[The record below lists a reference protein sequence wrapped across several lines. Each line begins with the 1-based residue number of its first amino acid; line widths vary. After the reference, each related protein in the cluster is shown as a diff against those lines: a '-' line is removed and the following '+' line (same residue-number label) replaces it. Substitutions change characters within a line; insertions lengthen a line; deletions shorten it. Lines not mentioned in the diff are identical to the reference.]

1 MAKQANGEGKVNYDK
16 ILKEQHLEL
25 KNSVDKYV
33 AGEIQYPGLKKVSA
47 GFGIYATKDGR
58 FMTRVRQV
66 GGEFTATKLG
76 LLADIMDR
84 NCVAFAHISTRDSI
98 QLHGVPA
105 ERIYDIVR
113 TCTENGMP
121 FKGGGGDTYRNPLVS
136 PLSGISSDTVFDVRP
151 HALKLD
157 SYIKTYE
164 KAFKFGRKFKIS
176 FSGEAEDRGHAAV
189 NDMGFLA
196 KVNSGEKGFEVY
208 TGGGLGRGPAM
219 GRVLFDFL
227 PESECIRAVIAMVDL
242 FYEHGERENRSKARL
257 RFLVE
262 KLGFE
267 EFKKLYIDYF
277 NKTQVPVEYTNFEE
291 TNHSKIIAN
300 LKTLSVKE
308 TFDRDYLD
316 WKKAAVSETKYQDVC
331 SVRIFIKEG
340 NLESGQFRSLVEI
353 LEETGC
359 PFVRLTLEQD
369 IYIPLIH
376 KSFLPELYRLLKIK
390 LVGYGVADV
399 DFEDRAVTCIGAKVC
414 GIGLLDSPEI
424 GRDIFKGV
432 EELFEKY
439 PGYKADLFTEIIDGI
454 KISGCGSSCGGN
466 QVAALGFEGIKKM
479 IDGKLT
485 DCLQVYSGGRV
496 DADVKALGKTAS
508 DRFITASEAPKYVSE
523 VVESYINKLKKGE
536 DLSFK
541 QYMQKI

>member
-1 MAKQANGEGKVNYDK
+1 MNYDK

-47 GFGIYATKDGR
+47 GFGIYATRDGQ

-76 LLADIMDR
+76 LLADIMDQ
-84 NCVAFAHISTRDSI
+84 NGVEFAHISTRDSI

-113 TCTENGMP
+113 TCTGNGMP

-157 SYIKTYE
+157 AYIKTYE

-176 FSGEAEDRGHAAV
+176 FSGESEDRGHAAV

-227 PESECIRAVIAMVDL
+227 PESDCIRAVIAMVDL

-267 EFKKLYIDYF
+267 KFKKLYMDYF
-277 NKTQVPVEYTNFEE
+277 NKTRVPVEYTNFEE
-291 TNHSKIIAN
+291 TNYSKIIAN
-300 LKTLSVKE
+300 LKTSSVKE
-308 TFDRDYLD
+308 TFDGEYLD
-316 WKKAAVSETKYQDVC
+316 WKKAAVSETKHQGVC
-331 SVRIFIKEG
+331 SGRLFIKEG
-340 NLESGQFRSLVEI
+340 NLEAGQFRSLVEI

-390 LVGYGVADV
+390 LGGYGVADV
-399 DFEDRAVTCIGAKVC
+399 NFEDRAVTCIGAKVC
-414 GIGLLDSPEI
+414 GIGLLDSPAI
-424 GRDIFKGV
+424 GRDIFKSV

-439 PGYKADLFTEIIDGI
+439 PGYKADLFTEIIDCI

-485 DCLQVYSGGRV
+485 DCLQVYTGGRV
-496 DADVKALGKTAS
+496 DSEVKALGKTAS
-508 DRFITASEAPKYVSE
+508 DSFIIASEAPKYVSE